1 MLRSSLALVLAA
13 TLAGPAPRPVSARPE
28 TAHQLTGRAEPVR
41 STPALEGARH
51 FVRSLYA
58 GYEHAEPDYL
68 GKGAD
73 KVFSPRLLGLIRAN
87 QKATPDGDVGALDG
101 DPICDCQDQQLTD
114 LSVDVTP
121 LSPGHVRARVR
132 FRKLGQPH
140 DMTLDLAM
148 GRRGWRVDD
157 VHTRDTPS
165 LISYLQDSL
174 KRPSTH
180 P

>member
-1 MLRSSLALVLAA
+1 VP
-13 TLAGPAPRPVSARPE
+13 G
-28 TAHQLTGRAEPVR
+28 
-41 STPALEGARH
+41 LEGARA
-51 FVRSLYA
+51 FVQGLYSA
-58 GYEHAEPDYL
+58 YAHAEPDYL

-73 KVFSPRLLGLIRAN
+73 KVFSTRLLGLIRAD

-114 LSVDVTP
+114 LSVEAKP
-121 LSPGHVRARVR
+121 LAPGHVRAKVR
-132 FRKLGQPH
+132 FRNLGQSH

-148 GRRGWRVDD
+148 GRHGWRVDD

-165 LISYLQDSL
+165 LVAYLRDSL
-174 KRPSTH
+174 KRPAAH